1 MNLHVGIGFP
11 YLASIPKH
19 QLVALFLP
27 TLVLLMFC
35 CFRGPRILRCMHTA
49 RQCNSSYMKLK
60 EKLPSVFETSYN
72 TVTKAGKR
80 VTLYVEGADP
90 GRNGIST

>member
-1 MNLHVGIGFP
+1 
-11 YLASIPKH
+11 
-19 QLVALFLP
+19 
-27 TLVLLMFC
+27 
-35 CFRGPRILRCMHTA
+35 
-49 RQCNSSYMKLK
+49 MKLK

-80 VTLYVEGADP
+80 VTLYVEVADP